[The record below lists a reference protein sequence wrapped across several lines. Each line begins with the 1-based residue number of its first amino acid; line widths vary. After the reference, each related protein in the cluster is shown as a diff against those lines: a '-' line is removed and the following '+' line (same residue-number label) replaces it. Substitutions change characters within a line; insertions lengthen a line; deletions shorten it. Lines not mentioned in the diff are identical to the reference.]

1 MQNDNSRNTIIF
13 VVIAM
18 IFLLGYSE
26 FIMKPQAE
34 RRQAAQQLA
43 ATEQTVEG
51 AATAASSR
59 GRCRSRAGASM
70 TCS

>member
-26 FIMKPQAE
+26 FVMKPQAE
-34 RRQAAQQLA
+34 RRQAAQQQ
-43 ATEQTVEG
+43 ATEQTTGTSADGDRKSVV
-51 AATAASSR
+51 
-59 GRCRSRAGASM
+59 
-70 TCS
+70 